1 MSTATFPAGTYNFD
15 RPSAGVGLTR
25 RGRLARTLLVLSLS
39 IVLGA
44 GFAMKAG
51 AGNNVAGVNANSSAS
66 AQSLKAAKINGSSAS
81 NNGASD
87 AAKSYVVVTVAAGET
102 LWSLASQMADG
113 GDVQSLVADI
123 ASANS
128 LSGVDV
134 EAGQKLRVPIK

>member
-15 RPSAGVGLTR
+15 RPSAGVCLTR

-51 AGNNVAGVNANSSAS
+51 AGDAGAS
-66 AQSLKAAKINGSSAS
+66 GSDALSAAKINGSS
-81 NNGASD
+81 D
-87 AAKSYVVVTVAAGET
+87 AKSYIVVTVAAGET
-102 LWSLASQMADG
+102 LWSLASAMADG
-113 GDVQSLVADI
+113 GDVQTLVADI

>member
-15 RPSAGVGLTR
+15 RPSAGVCLTR

-39 IVLGA
+39 VVLGA
-44 GFAMKAG
+44 GFAMNAG
-51 AGNNVAGVNANSSAS
+51 AGDALS
-66 AQSLKAAKINGSSAS
+66 AAKINGSSA
-81 NNGASD
+81 AT
-87 AAKSYVVVTVAAGET
+87 YVVVTVAPGET

-113 GDVQSLVADI
+113 SDVQALVADI

>member
-15 RPSAGVGLTR
+15 RPSAGLTR
-25 RGRLARTLLVLSLS
+25 RRRLARTLLVLSLS

-51 AGNNVAGVNANSSAS
+51 AGNNDALS
-66 AQSLKAAKINGSSAS
+66 AAKINGSS
-81 NNGASD
+81 D
-87 AAKSYVVVTVAAGET
+87 VKSYVVVTVAAGET

-113 GDVQSLVADI
+113 GDVQSLVAEI

-134 EAGQKLRVPIK
+134 EAGQKLRIPVK

>member
-15 RPSAGVGLTR
+15 RPSAGVCLTR

-51 AGNNVAGVNANSSAS
+51 AGDAGASSSNALS
-66 AQSLKAAKINGSSAS
+66 AAKINGSS
-81 NNGASD
+81 D
-87 AAKSYVVVTVAAGET
+87 ATKTYIVVTVAAGET
-102 LWSLASQMADG
+102 LWSLASAMADG
-113 GDVQSLVADI
+113 GDVQTLVADI

-134 EAGQKLRVPIK
+134 EAGQKLRIPIK

>member
-15 RPSAGVGLTR
+15 RPSAGVCLTR

-51 AGNNVAGVNANSSAS
+51 AGDAGASSSDALS
-66 AQSLKAAKINGSSAS
+66 AAKINGSSDES
-81 NNGASD
+81 
-87 AAKSYVVVTVAAGET
+87 AKSFVVVTVAPGET
-102 LWSLASQMADG
+102 LWSLASQMVDG
-113 GDVQSLVADI
+113 GDVQTLVADI

-128 LSGVDV
+128 LNGVDV

>member
-15 RPSAGVGLTR
+15 RPSAGVCLTR

-51 AGNNVAGVNANSSAS
+51 AGDPLS
-66 AQSLKAAKINGSSAS
+66 AAKINGSS
-81 NNGASD
+81 D
-87 AAKSYVVVTVAAGET
+87 AKTYIVVTVAAGET
-102 LWSLASQMADG
+102 LWSLASAMADG
-113 GDVQSLVADI
+113 GDVQTLVADI

>member
-15 RPSAGVGLTR
+15 RPSAGLTR

-51 AGNNVAGVNANSSAS
+51 AGDAGASGSNALS
-66 AQSLKAAKINGSSAS
+66 AAKINGSSDSAL
-81 NNGASD
+81 GAE
-87 AAKSYVVVTVAAGET
+87 KSYVVITVAAGET
-102 LWSLASQMADG
+102 LWSLASAMADG

-128 LSGVDV
+128 LNGVDI

>member
-15 RPSAGVGLTR
+15 RPSAGVCLTR

-51 AGNNVAGVNANSSAS
+51 AGDAGASGSNALS
-66 AQSLKAAKINGSSAS
+66 AAKINGF
-81 NNGASD
+81 SD
-87 AAKSYVVVTVAAGET
+87 ATYVVVTVAAGET

-113 GDVQSLVADI
+113 GDVQTLVADI

-128 LSGVDV
+128 LNGVDV
-134 EAGQKLRVPIK
+134 EAGQKLRIPVK

>member
-15 RPSAGVGLTR
+15 RPSAGVCLTR

-51 AGNNVAGVNANSSAS
+51 AGDAGASGSNALS
-66 AQSLKAAKINGSSAS
+66 AAKINGSS
-81 NNGASD
+81 D
-87 AAKSYVVVTVAAGET
+87 ATYVVVTVAAGET

-113 GDVQSLVADI
+113 GDVQTLVADI

>member
-15 RPSAGVGLTR
+15 RPSAGVCLTR

-51 AGNNVAGVNANSSAS
+51 AGDAGAS
-66 AQSLKAAKINGSSAS
+66 GSDALSAAKINGSS
-81 NNGASD
+81 D
-87 AAKSYVVVTVAAGET
+87 AKSYVVVTVASGET
-102 LWSLASQMADG
+102 LWSLASAMADG
-113 GDVQSLVADI
+113 GDVQALVADI

-128 LSGVDV
+128 LKGVDV
-134 EAGQKLRVPIK
+134 TAGQKLRIPVK

>member
-15 RPSAGVGLTR
+15 RPSAGVCLTR

-51 AGNNVAGVNANSSAS
+51 AGDAGAS
-66 AQSLKAAKINGSSAS
+66 GSDALSAAKINGSS
-81 NNGASD
+81 D
-87 AAKSYVVVTVAAGET
+87 ATYVVVTVAAGET
-102 LWSLASQMADG
+102 LWSLASAMADG
-113 GDVQSLVADI
+113 GDVQTLVADI

>member
-15 RPSAGVGLTR
+15 RPSGGLTR

-39 IVLGA
+39 VVLGA

-51 AGNNVAGVNANSSAS
+51 AGDAVASGNGALS
-66 AQSLKAAKINGSSAS
+66 AAKINGSSDVAG
-81 NNGASD
+81 NG
-87 AAKSYVVVTVAAGET
+87 AKSYIVVTVASGET

-113 GDVQSLVADI
+113 GDVQALVAEI

-128 LSGVDV
+128 LDSADLT
-134 EAGQKLRVPIK
+134 AGQKLRIPVK

>member
-15 RPSAGVGLTR
+15 RPSAGVCLTR

-51 AGNNVAGVNANSSAS
+51 AGDAGASDSNALS
-66 AQSLKAAKINGSSAS
+66 AAKINGSS
-81 NNGASD
+81 D
-87 AAKSYVVVTVAAGET
+87 AAKSYIVVTVASGET

-113 GDVQSLVADI
+113 GDVQSLVAEI

-128 LSGVDV
+128 LDSADV
-134 EAGQKLRVPIK
+134 TAGQKLRIPVK

>member
-15 RPSAGVGLTR
+15 RPSAGVCLTR

-51 AGNNVAGVNANSSAS
+51 AGDAGAS
-66 AQSLKAAKINGSSAS
+66 GSDALSAAKINGSS
-81 NNGASD
+81 D
-87 AAKSYVVVTVAAGET
+87 VAKTYIVVTVAAGET
-102 LWSLASQMADG
+102 LWSLASAMADG
-113 GDVQSLVADI
+113 GDVQALVADI

-134 EAGQKLRVPIK
+134 EAGQKLRVPIR

>member
-15 RPSAGVGLTR
+15 RPSAGVCLTR

-51 AGNNVAGVNANSSAS
+51 AGDAGASDSNALS
-66 AQSLKAAKINGSSAS
+66 AAKINGSS
-81 NNGASD
+81 D
-87 AAKSYVVVTVAAGET
+87 VAKTYIVVTVAAGET
-102 LWSLASQMADG
+102 LWSLASAMADG
-113 GDVQSLVADI
+113 GDVQTLVADI
-123 ASANS
+123 ASVNS

>member
-15 RPSAGVGLTR
+15 RPSAGVCLTR

-39 IVLGA
+39 VVLGA
-44 GFAMKAG
+44 GFAMNAG
-51 AGNNVAGVNANSSAS
+51 AGDALS
-66 AQSLKAAKINGSSAS
+66 AAKINGSSDS
-81 NNGASD
+81 VS
-87 AAKSYVVVTVAAGET
+87 AAKSYVVVTVASGET

-113 GDVQSLVADI
+113 GDVQALVADI

-134 EAGQKLRVPIK
+134 TAGQKLRIPVK

>member
-15 RPSAGVGLTR
+15 RPSAGVCLTR

-51 AGNNVAGVNANSSAS
+51 AGDAGAIGSDALS
-66 AQSLKAAKINGSSAS
+66 AAKINGSS
-81 NNGASD
+81 N
-87 AAKSYVVVTVAAGET
+87 AKSYVVVTVASGET
-102 LWSLASQMADG
+102 LWSLASKMADG

-128 LSGVDV
+128 LKGVDV
-134 EAGQKLRVPIK
+134 TAGQKLRIPVK

>member
-15 RPSAGVGLTR
+15 RPSAGVCLTR

-51 AGNNVAGVNANSSAS
+51 AGNNDALS
-66 AQSLKAAKINGSSAS
+66 AAKINGSS
-81 NNGASD
+81 D
-87 AAKSYVVVTVAAGET
+87 VKSYVVVTVAAGET

-113 GDVQSLVADI
+113 GDVQSLVAEI
-123 ASANS
+123 ASVNS

-134 EAGQKLRVPIK
+134 EAGQKLRIPVK

>member
-15 RPSAGVGLTR
+15 RPSGGLTR

-66 AQSLKAAKINGSSAS
+66 AQSLKAAKINSSSAANS
-81 NNGASD
+81 GAND
-87 AAKSYVVVTVAAGET
+87 AKSYVVVTVAAGET

-128 LSGVDV
+128 LNGVDV

>member
-15 RPSAGVGLTR
+15 RPSAGVCLTR

-51 AGNNVAGVNANSSAS
+51 AGDAGAS
-66 AQSLKAAKINGSSAS
+66 GSDALSAAKINGSS
-81 NNGASD
+81 D
-87 AAKSYVVVTVAAGET
+87 AKSYVVVTVAAGET
-102 LWSLASQMADG
+102 LWSLASAMADG
-113 GDVQSLVADI
+113 GDVQTLVADI

-134 EAGQKLRVPIK
+134 EAGQKLRIPIK

>member
-15 RPSAGVGLTR
+15 RPSVGLTR

-51 AGNNVAGVNANSSAS
+51 AGNNDALS
-66 AQSLKAAKINGSSAS
+66 AAKINGSS
-81 NNGASD
+81 D
-87 AAKSYVVVTVAAGET
+87 VKSYVVVTVAAGET

-113 GDVQSLVADI
+113 GDVQTLVADI

-128 LSGVDV
+128 LNGVDV
-134 EAGQKLRVPIK
+134 EAGQKLRIPVK

>member
-15 RPSAGVGLTR
+15 RPSAGVCLTR

-51 AGNNVAGVNANSSAS
+51 AGNDVAGVNANSSAS

-81 NNGASD
+81 SNDASS
-87 AAKSYVVVTVAAGET
+87 AKSYVVVTVAAGET

-113 GDVQSLVADI
+113 GDVQTLVADI

-128 LSGVDV
+128 LNGVDV

>member
-15 RPSAGVGLTR
+15 RPSAGVCLTR

-51 AGNNVAGVNANSSAS
+51 AGDAGASDGNALS
-66 AQSLKAAKINGSSAS
+66 AAKINGSS
-81 NNGASD
+81 D
-87 AAKSYVVVTVAAGET
+87 AAKTYIVVTVASGET
-102 LWSLASQMADG
+102 LWSLASAMADG
-113 GDVQSLVADI
+113 GDVQALVADI

-128 LSGVDV
+128 LKGVDV
-134 EAGQKLRVPIK
+134 TAGQKLRIPVK

>member
-15 RPSAGVGLTR
+15 RPSAGVCLTR

-51 AGNNVAGVNANSSAS
+51 AGDAGASDSNALS
-66 AQSLKAAKINGSSAS
+66 AAKINGSS
-81 NNGASD
+81 D
-87 AAKSYVVVTVAAGET
+87 ATYVVVTVAAGET

-113 GDVQSLVADI
+113 GDVQSLVAEI

-128 LSGVDV
+128 LDSADV
-134 EAGQKLRVPIK
+134 TAGQKLRIPVK